1 MTLEFHL
8 YKPSKLGGYYHQ
20 SYWLQITVDILCIL
34 NHLVI
39 INDLILQ
46 VSLVALGII
55 MIVSSKLTIKVIGYS
70 S

>member
-1 MTLEFHL
+1 MNLEFHL
-8 YKPSKLGGYYHQ
+8 YKPSKLRGYYHQ
-20 SYWLQITVDILCIL
+20 SYWLQITVNILCIL

-55 MIVSSKLTIKVIGYS
+55 MIISSKLTKVIGYS